1 MNNTL
6 MSLKRVSRGQRGLHK
21 VSESKKNGQFHTMF
35 SLLTFTCLDQQE
47 NQQQRGM
54 LLKKKKDKNLH
65 AISKEQRS
73 THLLLVTNLHF

>member
-6 MSLKRVSRGQRGLHK
+6 VSLHGVSRGQRGLHK
-21 VSESKKNGQFHTMF
+21 VSESKKNGQFRTMF

-73 THLLLVTNLHF
+73 THILLVTNLHF

>member
-1 MNNTL
+1 
-6 MSLKRVSRGQRGLHK
+6 
-21 VSESKKNGQFHTMF
+21 MF

-73 THLLLVTNLHF
+73 THILLVTNLHF